1 MKSKY
6 WLLLA
11 LLVFLALACGPGGVG
26 TGVRQ
31 VAFPE
36 MKPPPPGPVEVE
48 PYRILKGDTLSIT
61 FPNNPELNLSQVQVR
76 PDGKLTLNLAGDVTA
91 FGLTIPELRE
101 AVAKKYREFIA
112 RTKYS
117 LVLKEGDYFDL
128 RFVYNPELNV
138 GTRIRSDGKVSLPLL
153 GDIQAAGLTPENF
166 RQDLIKR
173 YSRDVR
179 QPDIALMLGV
189 NANAYPMDIAAKKIY
204 DQGHFVTVTL
214 NKSSGAFVFVGG
226 EVGTPRPVPF
236 DGSMTVLQAIMAA
249 GGKKEGSDLSRVVV
263 LRRGQFDQTE
273 WILTDLVSPTK
284 GKDLKN
290 DVALRAGD
298 VVIVPLSGIAQV
310 GLFVK
315 QWIRDV
321 IPLYGTYTI
330 TLGSAS
336 GVYAAPIP

>member
-1 MKSKY
+1 MKFNG
-6 WLLLA
+6 LLLSS
-11 LLVFLALACGPGGVG
+11 LLLSLALACGPGGVG

-31 VAFPE
+31 VAYPE

-48 PYRILKGDTLSIT
+48 PYRILKGDILTIA
-61 FPNNPELNLSQVQVR
+61 FPNNPELNLSQVPVR
-76 PDGKLTLNLAGDVTA
+76 PDGKIALNLAGDVTA
-91 FGLTIPELRE
+91 FGLTTRELQE
-101 AVAKKYREFIA
+101 AAAKKYRDFVA

-138 GTRIRSDGKVSLPLL
+138 GARIRSDGKVSLPLL
-153 GDIQAAGLTPENF
+153 GDIQAAGLTPEAF

-173 YSRDVR
+173 YSRDIR
-179 QPDIALMLGV
+179 KPDIALMLGV
-189 NANAYPMDIAAKKIY
+189 NPNAFPMDIAAKKIY
-204 DQGHFVTVTL
+204 DQGQFITVTL
-214 NKSSGAFVFVGG
+214 TKSAGAFVFVGG
-226 EVGTPRPVPF
+226 EVGTARPVPF
-236 DGSMTVLQAIMAA
+236 DGNMTVLQAIMAA
-249 GGKKEGSDLSRVVV
+249 GGKKESSDLSRVVI

-273 WILTDLVSPTK
+273 WIMTDLVSPAK

-298 VVIVPLSGIAQV
+298 VVIVPMSGIAKV

-321 IPLYGTYTI
+321 VPMYGSYNI
-330 TLGSAS
+330 NLGSTS
-336 GVYAAPIP
+336 GVFSSPIP